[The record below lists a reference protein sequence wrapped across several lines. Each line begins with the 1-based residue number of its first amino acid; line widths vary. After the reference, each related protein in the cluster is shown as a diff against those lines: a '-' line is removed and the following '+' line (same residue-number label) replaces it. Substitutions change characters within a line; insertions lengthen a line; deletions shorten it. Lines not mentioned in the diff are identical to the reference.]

1 MKQNLFKKSLLFILC
16 LVAAGLGQSNIVLAQ
31 ASKTPAS
38 IVALNT
44 DSSGSESAVVT
55 IESSQPVQYT
65 AFKLLNPL
73 RLVLDFPNMQK
84 GNLSGKVQVNKGLVD
99 SIRPLHFEEAGVL
112 RLEIALNRAADYEIL
127 KPEKNI
133 LVINLKAMALE
144 MANATK
150 SNPENKAVKKTG
162 QKDHKDAATILS
174 EAEEVNDDTCYPMLY
189 GKKETITLDFQD
201 ADVRNLIRIFADI
214 SGFNI
219 ILSPGLSGSV
229 NMRLTDVPWNEAM
242 EVILANN
249 ALGRECL
256 GNNIVRIATQSTLA
270 SEESARTAKK
280 ARIATDLATQRNAQE
295 LVTEVVRINN
305 ANITDLTVSLNALK
319 STRVDARVTVDA
331 RTNTIILND
340 LRHHVDD
347 MLETIRVLDV
357 ATAQVLIEAKIV
369 EISKSFSQALGIQW
383 GFTGNIGQNPSTTAL
398 LQGAPSGDI
407 VGTTASTTEVGPA
420 VVSAATS
427 NFLVDLS
434 QASSFGVGN
443 AAGFGLSVGNVINEL
458 ALNLQL
464 EALETQGKGRILSSP
479 KVTTS
484 DNKEATIKSG
494 RQIPYQTVSTDGT
507 TIEFVNAEL
516 SMTVLPHVTFDDK
529 VYMSIDTTNNA
540 ADFSNL
546 VNSVPTITT
555 KETHTEVLVGNKA
568 TTVLGGIYSK
578 STTDSEKAVPFFS
591 KIPFLGALF
600 RSTNEAETINELLIF
615 VTPTIVD
622 NGYN

>member
-16 LVAAGLGQSNIVLAQ
+16 LVAAGLGQSNVVLAQ
-31 ASKTPAS
+31 APKSPAS

-44 DSSGSESAVVT
+44 DSKGNESAVVT

-84 GNLSGKVQVNKGLVD
+84 GNLSGKIQVNKGLVD

-112 RLEIALNRAADYEIL
+112 RLEIALNKAADYEIL

-133 LVINLKAMALE
+133 LVINLQAMALE
-144 MANATK
+144 MAQATK
-150 SNPENKAVKKTG
+150 SKPEDKAIKKTG

-174 EAEEVNDDTCYPMLY
+174 EAEEVHEDTCYPMLY

-256 GNNIVRIATQSTLA
+256 GNNIVRIATQNTLA
-270 SEESARTAKK
+270 AEESARTAKK
-280 ARIATDLATQRNAQE
+280 ARIATDLATERNAQE

-305 ANITDLTVSLNALK
+305 ASITDLTVSLNALK
-319 STRVDARVTVDA
+319 SSRVDARVTVDA

-347 MLETIRVLDV
+347 MLETIRILDV

-369 EISKSFSQALGIQW
+369 EISKSFSQELGVQW
-383 GFTGNIGQNPSTTAL
+383 GLTGTLAQGNNTTNSVAN
-398 LQGAPSGDI
+398 
-407 VGTTASTTEVGPA
+407 
-420 VVSAATS
+420 SAAELTGPDSATS
-427 NFLVDLS
+427 TNFLVDLA
-434 QASSFGVGN
+434 QQSSIGAAGAGN
-443 AAGFGLSVGNVINEL
+443 VAGFGLTLGSIAKGVSL
-458 ALNLQL
+458 AIQL

-479 KVTTS
+479 KVTTA
-484 DNKEATIKSG
+484 DNKEARIKSG
-494 RQIPYQTVSTDGT
+494 RKIPYQAQSTDGAT
-507 TIEFVNAEL
+507 VEFIDAEL
-516 SMTVLPHVTFDDK
+516 SLTVLPHVTFDKK
-529 VYMSIDTTNNA
+529 VYMVIDTTNNA
-540 ADFSNL
+540 ADFTNTA
-546 VNSVPTITT
+546 NNIPTITT
-555 KETHTEVLVGNKA
+555 KEAHTEVLVGSSD
-568 TTVLGGIYSK
+568 TTVLGGIYESNVV
-578 STTDSEKAVPFFS
+578 ENRKAVPFFS
-591 KIPFLGALF
+591 KIPILGNLF
-600 RSTNEAETINELLIF
+600 KSFNESDTISELLIF
-615 VTPTIVD
+615 ITPTIVD

>member
-16 LVAAGLGQSNIVLAQ
+16 LVAASLAQSNIVLAQ
-31 ASKTPAS
+31 ASKAPAS

-44 DSSGSESAVVT
+44 DSSGSENSVVT

-84 GNLSGKVQVNKGLVD
+84 GSLSSKMTVDKGLID

-112 RLEIALNRAADYEIL
+112 RLEIVLNKAADYEIL

-133 LVINLKAMALE
+133 LVINLQAMALE
-144 MANATK
+144 MAQATE
-150 SNPENKAVKKTG
+150 SRTEDEAVKKIG

-201 ADVRNLIRIFADI
+201 ADIRNLIRIFADI

-229 NMRLTDVPWNEAM
+229 NMRLNDVPWNNAM

-256 GNNIVRIATQSTLA
+256 GNNIVRIAPQGTLA
-270 SEESARTAKK
+270 TEESARTAKK

-305 ANITDLTVSLNALK
+305 ANITDLAVSLNALK
-319 STRVDARVTVDA
+319 SSRVDARVTVDA

-357 ATAQVLIEAKIV
+357 ATAQVLIESKIV
-369 EISKSFSQALGIQW
+369 EISKSFTQELGVQW
-383 GFTGNIGQNPSTTAL
+383 GFTGTLAEGNGITNNVANSAVELT
-398 LQGAPSGDI
+398 
-407 VGTTASTTEVGPA
+407 GPD
-420 VVSAATS
+420 SATS
-427 NFLVDLS
+427 TNFLVDLA
-434 QASSFGVGN
+434 QTANIGGAGIGN
-443 AAGFGLSVGNVINEL
+443 VAGFGLTLGSIAKGVSL
-458 ALNLQL
+458 AIQL

-484 DNKEATIKSG
+484 DNKEARIQSG
-494 RQIPYQTVSTDGT
+494 RRIPYQTTSTDGT
-507 TIEFVNAEL
+507 TVEFVDAEL
-516 SMTVLPHVTFDDK
+516 SLRVLPHVTFDKK
-529 VYMSIDTTNNA
+529 VYMVIDATKNA
-540 ADFSNL
+540 ADFTNTAGT
-546 VNSVPTITT
+546 NIPTITT
-555 KETHTEVLVGNKA
+555 QETHTEVLVGSGD
-568 TTVLGGIYSK
+568 TTVLGGIYQSSVAENK
-578 STTDSEKAVPFFS
+578 KAVPFFS
-591 KIPFLGALF
+591 KIPILGNLF
-600 RSTNEAETINELLIF
+600 KSFNESDTITELLVF

>member
-16 LVAAGLGQSNIVLAQ
+16 FVATSWGQPNVVPAQ
-31 ASKTPAS
+31 VSKSPAS

-44 DSSGSESAVVT
+44 DSMGSENAVVT
-55 IESSQPVQYT
+55 IESSQAVQYT

-84 GNLSGKVQVNKGLVD
+84 GNLSGKMQVNKGLVD

-112 RLEIALNRAADYEIL
+112 RLEIALNKAADYEIQ
-127 KPEKNI
+127 KPDKNT
-133 LVINLKAMALE
+133 LVVNLQAVALE
-144 MANATK
+144 MAKITE
-150 SNPENKAVKKTG
+150 STSENKAVKKTD
-162 QKDHKDAATILS
+162 QKEHKDAATILS
-174 EAEEVNDDTCYPMLY
+174 EAKEVHDDTCYPMLY

-219 ILSPGLSGSV
+219 ILSPGLSGNV

-256 GNNIVRIATQSTLA
+256 GNNIVRIATQGTLA
-270 SEESARTAKK
+270 AEESARTAKK
-280 ARIATDLATQRNAQE
+280 ARIATDLAIQKNAE
-295 LVTEVVRINN
+295 DLVTEVVRINN
-305 ANITDLTVSLNALK
+305 ASIADLSVSLNALK
-319 STRVDARVTVDA
+319 STRVDARITVDA

-340 LRHHVDD
+340 LRQHVDD
-347 MLETIRVLDV
+347 MLETIQVLDI

-383 GFTGNIGQNPSTTAL
+383 GFTGNITQTLDTRAT

-407 VGTTASTTEVGPA
+407 
-420 VVSAATS
+420 AATVAGAAGGAAAVTATTS
-427 NFLVDLS
+427 DFLVDLA
-434 QASSFGVGN
+434 QASSVG
-443 AAGFGLSVGNVINEL
+443 AGSVAGFGLTVGNVINEL

-464 EALETQGKGRILSSP
+464 EAIETQGKGRILSSP
-479 KVTTS
+479 KVTTA
-484 DNKEATIKSG
+484 DNKEARIRSG

-507 TIEFVNAEL
+507 TIEFINAEL
-516 SMTVLPHVTFDDK
+516 SMTVVPHVTFDEK
-529 VYMSIDTTNNA
+529 VYMTIDTTNNA

-555 KETHTEVLVGNKA
+555 KETHTEVLVGNGA
-568 TTVLGGIYSK
+568 TTVLGGIYTSNV
-578 STTDSEKAVPFFS
+578 TESEKAVPFFS
-591 KIPFLGALF
+591 KIPFLGVLF
-600 RSTNEAETINELLIF
+600 KSSSEAETINELLVF

-622 NGYN
+622 NGNN

>member
-16 LVAAGLGQSNIVLAQ
+16 IGVAGLGQPNVVLAQ
-31 ASKTPAS
+31 ASKSPAS

-44 DSSGSESAVVT
+44 DSMGSENAVVT

-84 GNLSGKVQVNKGLVD
+84 GNLSGKMQVNKGLVD

-112 RLEIALNRAADYEIL
+112 RLEIALNKAADYEIL
-127 KPEKNI
+127 KPEQNT
-133 LVINLKAMALE
+133 LVINLQAMALE
-144 MANATK
+144 MAQATISK
-150 SNPENKAVKKTG
+150 SENKEVQKTG

-174 EAEEVNDDTCYPMLY
+174 EAEEVHDDTCYPMLY

-256 GNNIVRIATQSTLA
+256 GNNIVRIATQGTLA
-270 SEESARTAKK
+270 AEESARTAKK
-280 ARIATDLATQRNAQE
+280 ARIATDLATERNAQE

-305 ANITDLTVSLNALK
+305 ADITDLTVSLNALK
-319 STRVDARVTVDA
+319 SSRVDARITVDA

-369 EISKSFSQALGIQW
+369 EISKSFTQELGIQW
-383 GFTGNIGQNPSTTAL
+383 GFTGTLGKANNTLNGDTTL
-398 LQGAPSGDI
+398 TSPD
-407 VGTTASTTEVGPA
+407 
-420 VVSAATS
+420 SAIA
-427 NFLVDLS
+427 NKGFLVDLGQS
-434 QASSFGVGN
+434 TTIGGDGTGGVS
-443 AAGFGLSVGNVINEL
+443 GFGLTLGSIAKGISL
-458 ALNLQL
+458 AIQL
-464 EALETQGKGRILSSP
+464 EALETQGKGRVLSSP
-479 KVTTS
+479 KVTTA
-484 DNKEATIKSG
+484 DNKEARIQSG
-494 RQIPYQTVSTDGT
+494 RKIPYQTTSTDGT
-507 TIEFVNAEL
+507 TVEFIDAEL
-516 SMTVLPHVTFDDK
+516 SLKVLPHVTFDKK
-529 VYMSIDTTNNA
+529 VYMVIDATKNA
-540 ADFSNL
+540 ADLTGTLFNDT
-546 VNSVPTITT
+546 PTITT
-555 KETHTEVLVGNKA
+555 QETHTEVLVGNGD
-568 TTVLGGIYSK
+568 TTVLGGIYTSSVVENK
-578 STTDSEKAVPFFS
+578 KAVPFFS
-591 KIPFLGALF
+591 KIPILGNLF
-600 RSTNEAETINELLIF
+600 KSFDESDGITELLVF